1 MALAAYFTSAHAH
14 AQRPKC
20 SRTHVAPVQ
29 PGNRR
34 VRADFLG
41 VHQRRTRY
49 GTGGCVAGSSSCHL
63 GRDPRHEDAESQ
75 VGVDPAEFGAD
86 GERRQSRYE
95 HAWEVRD
102 DLGYTEFESAE
113 EQVRAGVGVVG
124 RAAVAVRPDGGVAGG
139 ASGSAPGITTLT
151 RLVAEVRRAE
161 NARLYGLLAGRTP
174 AETAAAWSAAGT

>member
-102 DLGYTEFESAE
+102 AIGYTEFESAE
-113 EQVRAGVGVVG
+113 EQVRAFVGARVWASQEGPRSLFDRVV
-124 RAAVAVRPDGGVAGG
+124 VW
-139 ASGSAPGITTLT
+139 
-151 RLVAEVRRAE
+151 LVEHRV
-161 NARLYGLLAGRTP
+161 LLRESP
-174 AETAAAWSAAGT
+174 R